1 MESNSTFQKC
11 LFVDLRILS
20 CIALNSCVNIN
31 LIEINLFSF
40 FLSSSVPRTISSTPN
55 DDEDDDENG
64 DDEEEDED
72 EDEEEDEEDEEDEEG
87 KEEGI
92 EEERSGWT

>member
-40 FLSSSVPRTISSTPN
+40 FSSSFVLFIISSTPN
-55 DDEDDDENG
+55 DDEDENG
-64 DDEEEDED
+64 DEDED
-72 EDEEEDEEDEEDEEG
+72 EDDEEDDEEEEEREEGEEG
-87 KEEGI
+87 KEEGM